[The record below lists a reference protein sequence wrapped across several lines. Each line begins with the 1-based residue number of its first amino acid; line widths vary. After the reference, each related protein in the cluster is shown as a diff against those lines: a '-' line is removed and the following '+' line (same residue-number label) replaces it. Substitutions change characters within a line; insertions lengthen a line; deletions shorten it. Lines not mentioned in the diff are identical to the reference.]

1 MVFLLVDFPVTRCY
15 ILLFLSSKL
24 MILEKCLILE
34 IVPAG
39 CGPFL
44 HYFKAYAAV
53 PKNQRAATPDP
64 EDRASGCICMVTSRV
79 IRNQGQKNELLIQ
92 HAGHRIADVFAVVF

>member
-39 CGPFL
+39 GGPSYIILRPMQLCPRTNGQQPQIPRTGLQGL
-44 HYFKAYAAV
+44 HQECLGIKA
-53 PKNQRAATPDP
+53 N
-64 EDRASGCICMVTSRV
+64 
-79 IRNQGQKNELLIQ
+79 KNELPIQ
-92 HAGHRIADVFAVVF
+92 HAGRRIAAVFAVVF

>member
-1 MVFLLVDFPVTRCY
+1 
-15 ILLFLSSKL
+15 

-39 CGPFL
+39 GGPFL

-64 EDRASGCICMVTSRV
+64 EEGAFRMYLSGYIKSV
-79 IRNQGQKNELLIQ
+79 
-92 HAGHRIADVFAVVF
+92 

>member
-1 MVFLLVDFPVTRCY
+1 
-15 ILLFLSSKL
+15 

-39 CGPFL
+39 GGPFL

-64 EDRASGCICMVTSRV
+64 EDRASGCICPVTSRV